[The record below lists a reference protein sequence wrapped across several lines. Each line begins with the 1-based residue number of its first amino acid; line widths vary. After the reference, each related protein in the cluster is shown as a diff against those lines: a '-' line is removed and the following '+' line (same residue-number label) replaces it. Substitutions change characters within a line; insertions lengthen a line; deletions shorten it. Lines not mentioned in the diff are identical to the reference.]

1 MVRSDAAPAPGL
13 RERKKA
19 ETREALRSAA
29 ARLFAQRGFAETT
42 VAEIVEAAGVSP
54 RTFFRYFDSKED
66 LLLPDLAAS
75 FDRLVRELERRPI
88 EEPPLVALREAVLA
102 AVANAPQTTLI
113 ALAQPFAG
121 AEAVVT
127 DRLVYAFVQLEGR
140 LTRLLAQRLPPGPDA
155 DLRAAVIAMTAMSAM
170 RAVVRT
176 VRERRKAEEV
186 PVGAFARLLPT
197 AFAVLAETSA
207 DL

>member
-1 MVRSDAAPAPGL
+1 MARSDGTPSAGL

-19 ETREALRSAA
+19 ETREALRAAA
-29 ARLFAQRGFAETT
+29 ARLFAERGFAETT

-66 LLLPDLAAS
+66 LLLPDLAES
-75 FDRLVRELERRPI
+75 FDRMVRELASRPHG
-88 EEPPLVALREAVLA
+88 EPALVALREAVLA
-102 AVANAPQTTLI
+102 AVASAPQTTLV
-113 ALAQPFAG
+113 ALAHPIEG
-121 AEAVVT
+121 AEALVT
-127 DRLVYAFVQLEGR
+127 DRLVYAFVQLESR
-140 LTRLLAQRLPPGPDA
+140 LTKLLMERLPPGPDV
-155 DLRAAVIAMTAMSAM
+155 DLRAAVVAMTAMSAV

-176 VRERRKAEEV
+176 VRERRKTEEV

-197 AFAVLAETSA
+197 AFAVLAEASA

>member
-1 MVRSDAAPAPGL
+1 MARSDGAPAPGL

-19 ETREALRSAA
+19 ETREALRTAA
-29 ARLFAQRGFAETT
+29 ARLFAEHGFGETT

-66 LLLPDLAAS
+66 LLLPDLAES
-75 FDRLVRELERRPI
+75 FERLTQELARRPRK
-88 EEPPLVALREAVLA
+88 EPALVALREAVLA
-102 AVANAPQTTLI
+102 AVADAPQTTLV
-113 ALAQPFAG
+113 ALAHPLEG
-121 AEAVVT
+121 AEELVT

-140 LTRLLAQRLPPGPDA
+140 LTKLLADRLPPGPDA
-155 DLRAAVIAMTAMSAM
+155 DLRAAVLAMTAMSAM

-176 VRERRKAEEV
+176 VRERRETGEV
-186 PVGAFARLLPT
+186 PVGAFGRLLPT
-197 AFAVLAETSA
+197 AFAVLAEASA